1 MTPPRAQASVNV
13 AAIERN
19 CARLRAELR
28 DGAELCAVVKAD
40 GYGHGA
46 VQSAHAALAGGA
58 SWLAVAT
65 AGEARELRDA
75 GVGATPI
82 LVMGALTAVEL
93 RDALAADADVVVWS
107 EHYVRAVAEQ
117 GGGRV
122 HVKLDSGM
130 GRLGTRDADEATHV
144 LALARELR
152 GVEPVGLMS
161 HFATAD
167 DVDDD
172 GFFAHQL
179 ETFGHW
185 ARERKA
191 EQPRLL
197 VHTANSAAVLRDPGA
212 HFDMARCGIAVYGM
226 DPFGEDAAAQGL
238 EPALELSSYVAEVK
252 PCRVGESAGYGRR
265 FVAKQDTQLG
275 VLPIGYGDGW
285 RRALSN
291 NADVLIAGE
300 RRPLVGTVSM
310 DNVTIDLG
318 PGVEGTRLRGQPV
331 TLIGPDGEQRITAE
345 ELARRLQTINYEIT
359 CALSPRVARVH
370 HRDGLAVEP
379 IATGAGLAG
388 RGEPAWLPARYG

>member
-167 DVDDD
+167 DVGDD

-179 ETFGHW
+179 DIFRRW
-185 ARERKA
+185 AGQRKA
-191 EQPRLL
+191 ERPRLL
-197 VHTANSAAVLRDPGA
+197 VHAANSAAVLRDSGA

-226 DPFGEDAAAQGL
+226 DPFGEDAAAHGL

-265 FVAKQDTQLG
+265 FVAEQDTQLG

-318 PGVEGTRLRGQPV
+318 PGVDGTQLRGQPA

-379 IATGAGLAG
+379 IAAGAGLAG